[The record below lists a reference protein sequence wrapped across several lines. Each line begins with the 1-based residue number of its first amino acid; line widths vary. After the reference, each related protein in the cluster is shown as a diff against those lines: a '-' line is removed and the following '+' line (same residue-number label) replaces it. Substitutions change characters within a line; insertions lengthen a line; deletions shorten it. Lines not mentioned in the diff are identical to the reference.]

1 MKLTLAE
8 ALEVKRRVETRLLAL
23 PGVHTVDFGGK
34 VTNGEPTG
42 EFAIC
47 ILVDKKRPREELS
60 SEELIPEEIEGVK
73 TDVSESDRDVRHGL
87 QGGEKIYA
95 RHVSS
100 GTETDVAG
108 TLGCF
113 AFTTDS
119 TTPKA
124 VLLSN
129 DHVLY
134 GGSPGGQDGD
144 RVLVKSCSSCCET
157 VVAKL
162 LRTGGPTNQ
171 LIDAAIAELEPG
183 QKWQAKL
190 HDVAIVGTLDLRPDK
205 ISSLPGPVGTAAAT
219 RKLFVKKY
227 GSETSLTKGV
237 IAGIDASSGSLVHQ
251 LRVEPIG
258 SDRFTK
264 AGDSGSAVYVD
275 NGMDNEASIVNLI
288 FGSPPVKDPDKAKIV
303 SLHWGGAENPNN
315 SKGSHIEQVA
325 FELKI
330 KIATNS
336 PEVIYQVEG
345 EPIPH
350 PALGR
355 VFNDLSGTE
364 RVQEML
370 ALYQTHSDEFTNLLK
385 NSRQFVVAW
394 HRNHGPQMIRAI
406 IDVAQSRRPFL
417 PEEIEGQSW
426 ADSIEQFE
434 KVLLEVG
441 SPELKAD
448 VKKVRSLATRL
459 GGRSY
464 EEILGFLVISDE
476 LTPTVTT

>member
-1 MKLTLAE
+1 
-8 ALEVKRRVETRLLAL
+8 
-23 PGVHTVDFGGK
+23 
-34 VTNGEPTG
+34 
-42 EFAIC
+42 
-47 ILVDKKRPREELS
+47 
-60 SEELIPEEIEGVK
+60 
-73 TDVSESDRDVRHGL
+73 
-87 QGGEKIYA
+87 
-95 RHVSS
+95 
-100 GTETDVAG
+100 
-108 TLGCF
+108 
-113 AFTTDS
+113 
-119 TTPKA
+119 
-124 VLLSN
+124 
-129 DHVLY
+129 
-134 GGSPGGQDGD
+134 
-144 RVLVKSCSSCCET
+144 
-157 VVAKL
+157 
-162 LRTGGPTNQ
+162 
-171 LIDAAIAELEPG
+171 
-183 QKWQAKL
+183 
-190 HDVAIVGTLDLRPDK
+190 
-205 ISSLPGPVGTAAAT
+205 
-219 RKLFVKKY
+219 
-227 GSETSLTKGV
+227 V

-251 LRVEPIG
+251 LRVEPVG

-264 AGDSGSAVYVD
+264 AGDSGSAVYID
-275 NGMDNEASIVNLI
+275 NGMDNEASLVNLI

-345 EPIPH
+345 EPTPH

-394 HRNHGPQMIRAI
+394 HRNHGPQMIRAL

-441 SPELKAD
+441 SPELQAD
-448 VKKVRSLATRL
+448 VKKVRSLAIRL

-464 EEILGFLVISDE
+464 EEVLGFLVISDE